1 MCYYIYYRVPQ
12 LKLDYSRRLF
22 FHLLNNFL
30 MFKIRFHI
38 LQIWTF
44 YDISSFFDLLLQK
57 LISFQKN
64 FFYPIFFQKKL
75 KIFFDNF
82 LFEMLVNY
90 FWNTALVKIS
100 WYVFQ
105 KWWIFIANWKFS
117 KKKFFFGKNWFVNKY
132 LAFIKNWWYIIKLH
146 SLVYM
151 KTYFGHQFMILKKFF
166 LKKLIC
172 EKIPSLSQKMIICH
186 KMYMSGVYENVFE
199 ASEINS

>member
-1 MCYYIYYRVPQ
+1 MKYAKICLFYQFYRVPQ
-12 LKLDYSRRLF
+12 LKLYNSGRLF

-57 LISFQKN
+57 LIFFQKN
-64 FFYPIFFQKKL
+64 IFILFFSKKI
-75 KIFFDNF
+75 KNFFDNF

-117 KKKFFFGKNWFVNKY
+117 KKLKCYFLLILVLRDWYGTDPKFCPHHFLNLNLYQLSVKNCNKQ
-132 LAFIKNWWYIIKLH
+132 N
-146 SLVYM
+146 
-151 KTYFGHQFMILKKFF
+151 
-166 LKKLIC
+166 
-172 EKIPSLSQKMIICH
+172 
-186 KMYMSGVYENVFE
+186 N
-199 ASEINS
+199 